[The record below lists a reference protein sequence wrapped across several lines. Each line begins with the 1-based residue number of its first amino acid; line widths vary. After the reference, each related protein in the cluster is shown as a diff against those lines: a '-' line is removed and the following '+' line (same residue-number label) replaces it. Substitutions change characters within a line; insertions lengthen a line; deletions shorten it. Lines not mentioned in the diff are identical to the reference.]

1 MLAQERMARI
11 LVWFG
16 GVASTVPMI
25 YACLILWQLKA
36 DIYKLNRLSKTIDD
50 LENKM
55 SQMKKLSST
64 SSSPSPSDKSHFP
77 GVVMV
82 VRHGQYEN
90 GGKIGWFGVPSARIG
105 T

>member
-64 SSSPSPSDKSHFP
+64 SSSPSPSDKPLTIYHA
-77 GVVMV
+77 
-82 VRHGQYEN
+82 
-90 GGKIGWFGVPSARIG
+90 ARLVGI
-105 T
+105 TAFNPEIDEKLHTAYI